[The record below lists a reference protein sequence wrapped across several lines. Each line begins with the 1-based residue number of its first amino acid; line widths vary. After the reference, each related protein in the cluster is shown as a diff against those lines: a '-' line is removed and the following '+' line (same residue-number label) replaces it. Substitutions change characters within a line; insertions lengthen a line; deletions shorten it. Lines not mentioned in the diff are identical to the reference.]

1 MRQKA
6 IQILMS
12 ALLLTIGVTCG
23 ALAQEQK
30 TNLKDKM
37 VLVDHNG
44 VKFLLRAQIEIPADN
59 PVIERLL
66 CERLFGSADDSL
78 ETALKKYLDRFDKI
92 HTAKNKYEY
101 EKYTDGGIGIVVCH
115 STFFNKKDNFYY
127 TDKYDI
133 LSREYKK
140 MSRRYAPFYYY
151 IKKSKDKKMDNVDI
165 KEVDGWFTYD
175 MEAGKLLGI
184 TDVFTKEAIEKLN
197 IDMTM
202 NNEEVLFSPYDR
214 SVAYF
219 VTENGKK
226 TVKTYS
232 ICKEEGLFADWM
244 KPFTVIAEKKQKEI
258 DEIMNEIRLKQKEQK
273 EERNKATL
281 ENIKPYY
288 QSQNTKMKGLYL
300 YIWGDTCYVSG
311 IHKDI
316 MKMTDEEIDKLASNK
331 GCSYIAD
338 DIREAKEFI
347 KNGGSAE
354 QIFSGDEDAYKKN
367 GNAYPAS
374 MCDSAPTPS
383 KPLDFKEKKS
393 IWGLKNG
400 DKSFI
405 RYVIDSEGNLR
416 MPIVFIKPAN
426 DFVQKSADFDKFHI
440 SKIREAGKWK
450 PATKDGKNVNAVCIS
465 AIGYTEIDFSTYFDY

>member
-1 MRQKA
+1 MRECICLMGRIDENKETIKIMKQKA

-44 VKFLLRAQIEIPADN
+44 VKFLLRSKIEIPADN

-78 ETALKKYLDRFDKI
+78 ETALKKYLDRFGKI

-115 STFFNKKDNFYY
+115 STFFQKVNFIS
-127 TDKYDI
+127 D
-133 LSREYKK
+133 EYKE
-140 MSRRYAPFYYY
+140 MSKRYAPFYYY

-165 KEVDGWFTYD
+165 KEVEGWFTYD
-175 MEAGKLLGI
+175 MEAGKLLSI

-197 IDMTM
+197 IDVTV

-214 SVAYF
+214 NVSYF
-219 VTENGKK
+219 VMGNGKK
-226 TVKTYS
+226 TVKAYS
-232 ICKEEGLFADWM
+232 ICHEKGLFADWV
-244 KPFTVIAEKKQKEI
+244 KPFTVIAEEKQKEI
-258 DEIMNEIRLKQKEQK
+258 DKTANEIRLETAEKERQIKEQK

-288 QSQNTKMKGLYL
+288 QSQNTKMKELYL

-316 MKMTDEEIDKLASNK
+316 MKMTDEEIDKLAGYK

-338 DIREAKEFI
+338 DIREVKKFI
-347 KNGGSAE
+347 ENGVSTE
-354 QIFSGDEDAYKKN
+354 QIFSGDEDTYKKS

-383 KPLDFKEKKS
+383 KPLDFKGKKS

-400 DKSFI
+400 DKSFV
-405 RYVIDSEGNLR
+405 RYVIDS
-416 MPIVFIKPAN
+416 
-426 DFVQKSADFDKFHI
+426 
-440 SKIREAGKWK
+440 
-450 PATKDGKNVNAVCIS
+450 
-465 AIGYTEIDFSTYFDY
+465 